1 MRAGGGGSTGIRGDQ
16 GRAMCKARLVLRGE
30 EGKEKEGAIASF
42 CRQQGHSSAAQTAST
57 RAVEGGQAGRS
68 GVRQA
73 EGARHGNT
81 GGGCVRASPRRP
93 EW

>member
-1 MRAGGGGSTGIRGDQ
+1 
-16 GRAMCKARLVLRGE
+16 MCKARLVLRGE
-30 EGKEKEGAIASF
+30 EGKEEEGAIASF

-81 GGGCVRASPRRP
+81 GRGGLRACQSEEARVVKASAEGCSHWEER
-93 EW
+93 